1 MVKKSRK
8 ASRKRSHS
16 WIKKKTSS
24 NLWKEFKK
32 IILRLVRYLW
42 RSPSLFILLRWSLQ
56 FFVSFIS
63 DVLAPKRMAM
73 GLTNLFVSF
82 IILSFCRLFYL
93 STNTGVIF
101 KKTSRTIQCP
111 HWILSL
117 LFHFIMDHFTD
128 TILFLILLIH
138 RIWSIFV
145 EYIQDW
151 TSYALLWP
159 LLEYTEL
166 KARVEHWFKMN
177 SLKSIKMKL
186 KERLLIFCTCLKIL
200 KVIKEKKS
208 FEFLANFYKVNYI
221 L

>member
-24 NLWKEFKK
+24 SLWKEFKK
-32 IILRLVRYLW
+32 ITLRLVRYLW
-42 RSPSLFILLRWSLQ
+42 RLPLFFILSRWSLL
-56 FFVSFIS
+56 FFVSFIL
-63 DVLAPKRMAM
+63 DVLAPKRMEM

-82 IILSFCRLFYL
+82 IILNFCRLFYS

-101 KKTSRTIQCP
+101 KKISRTIQCP

-117 LFHFIMDHFTD
+117 QFHFIMDHFTD

-138 RIWSIFV
+138 RIWYIFV

-186 KERLLIFCTCLKIL
+186 KERLLIFCTCHKIL

-208 FEFLANFYKVNYI
+208 FEFLTNFYFSVIGK
-221 L
+221 